1 MVFPLSFLVCVSIKW
16 EVPKRIVHRNELSIR
31 GKATIFLTIWMLCL
45 LTSKSP
51 NDIGHERILRK
62 NWHKSPG
69 FGGFCEQKD
78 WYTLLSGKSENRMP
92 ALVNFMTRWRE
103 QTVQEAGSPT
113 AFWGARRHELPWAMR
128 MPLWVSR
135 LDLHCGQRNKI
146 KTSVERDRSK
156 NRTCCVWANINSWT
170 PDVTEYTDNQ
180 ITAASNH

>member
-1 MVFPLSFLVCVSIKW
+1 MVCPLSFLVLCLHQW

-31 GKATIFLTIWMLCL
+31 EKANICLTILIFCL

-62 NWHKSPG
+62 NWHKSLG
-69 FGGFCEQKD
+69 FGVFCQEKD
-78 WYTLLSGKSENRMP
+78 WYTLLLGKSEKRMP

-103 QTVQEAGSPT
+103 KTVQEAGSPT

-135 LDLHCGQRNKI
+135 LDLRCGQRNKI
-146 KTSVERDRSK
+146 KTRVERDRSK
-156 NRTCCVWANINSWT
+156 SRTYCVWADINSWT
-170 PDVTEYTDNQ
+170 PDVTGYTDNQ
-180 ITAASNH
+180 ITAASSH